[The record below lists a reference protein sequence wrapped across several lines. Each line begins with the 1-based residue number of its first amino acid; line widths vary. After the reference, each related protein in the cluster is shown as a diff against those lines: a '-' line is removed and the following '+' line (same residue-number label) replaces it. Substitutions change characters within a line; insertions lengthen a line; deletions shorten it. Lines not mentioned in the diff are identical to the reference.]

1 MEHYKTII
9 IDTLEDLTADRP
21 RAEILKAWAEGETGD
36 DFGNYTGSRT
46 CNAWQAK
53 EDLKAAG
60 FPFNDDIN
68 ELLED
73 VGYNI
78 NELLERGPET
88 IDVIICELL
97 APSIAAELL
106 EEEGGNDEE

>member
-1 MEHYKTII
+1 MEHYKQII
-9 IDTLEDLTADRP
+9 LDRLEDLTADRP
-21 RAEILKAWAEGETGD
+21 RAEILKAWAECETGD
-36 DFGNYTGSRT
+36 DFGNMSGSRT
-46 CNAWQAK
+46 FSTWQAE

-73 VGYNI
+73 VGYNMG
-78 NELLERGPET
+78 ELLERGPEV

-106 EEEGGNDEE
+106 EDEGGDDEK